1 MQNDKDKFK
10 KEFQE
15 RLIQFSVDIV
25 HFCSR
30 LREARNLYPLSDQ
43 LIRSATSIGANVVE
57 AKAASSRR
65 DYTRFF
71 EIACK
76 SANETVYWLTI
87 LERSEPTFSIESKKL
102 GGEATELAKILG
114 SAILT
119 LKNKK

>member
-15 RLIQFSVDIV
+15 RLIQFSVEIV
-25 HFCSR
+25 HFCSS
-30 LREARNLYPLSDQ
+30 LREVRNLYSLADQ
-43 LIRSATSIGANVVE
+43 LIRSATSIGANVIE

-65 DYTRFF
+65 DYIRFF

-87 LERSEPTFSIESKKL
+87 LERSESKFVVKSKRL
-102 GGEATELAKILG
+102 GSEATELAKILG